1 MARSLIHSGFWILTP
16 EFCFSVYEV
25 GCLLFAK
32 KITACLLRHKPCSFQ
47 FKVGALNLAFVNG
60 EFLCERGGGWE
71 RFAGYE
77 LFVSDLRFY
86 LLKNLRV
93 DWSFDG
99 AVAELYV

>member
-47 FKVGALNLAFVNG
+47 FKVGARDFAFVNR
-60 EFLCERGGGWE
+60 EFLCECGW
-71 RFAGYE
+71 RRKCVALCE
-77 LFVSDLRFY
+77 LLVSDLSFY
-86 LLKNLRV
+86 LLTNLRV
-93 DWSFDG
+93 DWSFNG
-99 AVAELYV
+99 AVADLYI